1 MEKINLSELLGWVPI
16 NPNNYDKFNHNW
28 ARDPRFESLGNY
40 YKDCFQDAVKTT
52 TLTNL
57 MIRKNPAINRGGTYA
72 FKRYVMLYP
81 SGYHRNGL
89 QLFIETF
96 FEGCAMDGAKRD
108 VSDRHFSNFG
118 TRVPE
123 GFLRTFV
130 GISAISQ
137 FQDSDWGM
145 ESRARSV
152 DDARELFYEIEE
164 KVPEA
169 LLVLGKF
176 VDRADDAEAIQDQ
189 RVQRLRVRL
198 PDFDLRTGSGEPEL
212 LLRSISELVAIF
224 GPLFEQYA
232 F

>member
-1 MEKINLSELLGWVPI
+1 MEINHSELLGWGPI
-16 NPNNYDKFNHNW
+16 NPNNYDIFNENW
-28 ARDPRFESLGNY
+28 TRDPRFEWLGNY
-40 YKDCFQDAVKTT
+40 YKDCFQKTVESSS
-52 TLTNL
+52 LSNL

-96 FEGCAMDGAKRD
+96 FEGCVMDGAKRD
-108 VSDRHFSNFG
+108 VSDRRFSNFG

-123 GFLRTFV
+123 GFLRTFI

-137 FQDSDWGM
+137 FQDNDWGM

-164 KVPEA
+164 RMDEA
-169 LLVLGKF
+169 QLVLGKF
-176 VDRADDAEAIQDQ
+176 VDRTDDAEAIQDQ

-198 PDFDLRTGSGEPEL
+198 PDFNLRSGPEEPEL
-212 LLRSISELVAIF
+212 LLRSISDLVSLF
-224 GPLFEQYA
+224 GPVFEQYA